1 MIAIASRSLMPLFC
15 EKKEDPLLSKQAM
28 RRVYSMTDRQGFLRM
43 RLLFLLLALVCVG
56 LGMSSTAEASA
67 QSRRI
72 VTDARSGYAIYGYD
86 PVAYFTDHS
95 AIPGRRENEYV
106 WNGVSWIFS
115 SRANKAVFMQN
126 PDVYAPQYGGHGALA
141 MARGYA
147 SDSNPNVWAIY
158 RNRLFLFYSY
168 TARAAWAE
176 AVDLHVKRADGE
188 WPRIKGTLSR

>member
-1 MIAIASRSLMPLFC
+1 MLLKQVTRSRRP
-15 EKKEDPLLSKQAM
+15 
-28 RRVYSMTDRQGFLRM
+28 MTGRQGFFRM
-43 RLLFLLLALVCVG
+43 RLFFLLLALVCVG
-56 LGMSSTAEASA
+56 MGASSTAEASA

-86 PVAYFTDHS
+86 PVAYFTEHS
-95 AIPGRRENEYV
+95 AILGQREHEYV

-147 SDSNPNVWAIY
+147 SDSNPNVWALY

-176 AVDLHVKRADGE
+176 AVDLHVERADGE
-188 WPRIKGTLSR
+188 WPRIQGTLSR

>member
-1 MIAIASRSLMPLFC
+1 MRPLIL
-15 EKKEDPLLSKQAM
+15 LLS
-28 RRVYSMTDRQGFLRM
+28 
-43 RLLFLLLALVCVG
+43 FLLWGVG
-56 LGMSSTAEASA
+56 MGSSANATA

-72 VTDARSGYAIYGYD
+72 VTDANSGYAIYGYD

-95 AIPGRRENEYV
+95 AIRGRREHEYV
-106 WNGVSWIFS
+106 WNGVSWLFT
-115 SRANKAVFMQN
+115 SRANKAVFMEN
-126 PDVYAPQYGGHGALA
+126 PAVYVPQYGGHGALA

-176 AVDLHVKRADGE
+176 AVDLHVGRADGE
-188 WPRIKGTLSR
+188 WPKIETTLSR

>member
-1 MIAIASRSLMPLFC
+1 MRILIM
-15 EKKEDPLLSKQAM
+15 LLVLAFSVMGMNSQADA
-28 RRVYSMTDRQGFLRM
+28 T
-43 RLLFLLLALVCVG
+43 
-56 LGMSSTAEASA
+56 A
-67 QSRRI
+67 QSRRV
-72 VTDARSGYAIYGYD
+72 VTDSRSGYAIYGYD
-86 PVAYFTDHS
+86 PVAYYTEHA
-95 AIPGRRENEYV
+95 AIPGLREHEYV
-106 WNGVSWIFS
+106 WNGVSWLFK

-176 AVDLHVKRADGE
+176 AVDLHVQRADEE
-188 WPRIKGTLSR
+188 WPKIEATLSR